1 MEIKLAT
8 TYSILVM
15 AYFNEILYQKIDKE
29 MDQETD
35 EYVRNIWKQ
44 YLEDVFILLT

>member
-1 MEIKLAT
+1 MAP

-15 AYFNEILYQKIDKE
+15 GYFEEILYQKIDEK

-35 EYVRNIWKQ
+35 E
-44 YLEDVFILLT
+44 